1 MPPKI
6 QTADIITVIIIA
18 IMMKIPNVPRER
30 HKSIIKNRNI
40 PQNKIGKIFKNNAGR
55 VPKNAKII

>member
-1 MPPKI
+1 
-6 QTADIITVIIIA
+6 
-18 IMMKIPNVPRER
+18 MMKIPNVPRER